1 MIKKIKIIQY
11 RKLKNI
17 EFEFLKGINVLSGTN
32 GTCKT
37 SLLHIIS
44 NSFQTVTKK
53 NNLLEDTKVLDIIK
67 ELNKL
72 NNPKIEMLTRGDS
85 KYNDP
90 ALGVKGILFTC
101 EYYDNKILGFRR
113 HNTRKDDRNRFALK
127 PQYPKGKS
135 ESLPSL
141 PIIYLGLFRLFSFG
155 EFNKDEE
162 IKRLNKKIPDNY
174 LGEIKKLYEDFTGIK
189 IEYESQSDM
198 GGIKNRAEF
207 KSNKEGVDSNTIS
220 AGEDNLLIL
229 LTALVSLKYYFENLK
244 KENKNEVESLLLI
257 DEIDA
262 SLHPAFQI
270 KLLDLFKEY
279 AEKYRIQIIFTTHSI
294 SLLEYALNQKQNVI
308 YLIDNL
314 DKVSKMEQ
322 VDKYKIEMFLKNK
335 TKKDIYLPKKI
346 PIFTEDEEARLFLK
360 NLIEFYSNID
370 ESFKKIVS
378 MFHFVKANLSCESLR
393 NIFQDDEILRST
405 MKSVCILD
413 GDQQNTINLNNH
425 IIALPGDSSPE
436 QIFFEYAEYLYNND
450 ADFWDNLDV
459 QEQGFSKIFYRENIK
474 REIEMMES
482 NLEERKEEGKN
493 IKGRKRVESKKIF
506 NNNLLFFKFIIKHWL
521 NNENNRKEIF
531 KFFKN
536 LNKLF
541 KKVSLFHGINPDE
554 WTVK

>member
-262 SLHPAFQI
+262 SL
-270 KLLDLFKEY
+270 
-279 AEKYRIQIIFTTHSI
+279 IQHFR
-294 SLLEYALNQKQNVI
+294 LN
-308 YLIDNL
+308 Y
-314 DKVSKMEQ
+314 
-322 VDKYKIEMFLKNK
+322 
-335 TKKDIYLPKKI
+335 
-346 PIFTEDEEARLFLK
+346 
-360 NLIEFYSNID
+360 
-370 ESFKKIVS
+370 
-378 MFHFVKANLSCESLR
+378 
-393 NIFQDDEILRST
+393 
-405 MKSVCILD
+405 
-413 GDQQNTINLNNH
+413 
-425 IIALPGDSSPE
+425 
-436 QIFFEYAEYLYNND
+436 
-450 ADFWDNLDV
+450 
-459 QEQGFSKIFYRENIK
+459 
-474 REIEMMES
+474 
-482 NLEERKEEGKN
+482 
-493 IKGRKRVESKKIF
+493 
-506 NNNLLFFKFIIKHWL
+506 
-521 NNENNRKEIF
+521 
-531 KFFKN
+531 
-536 LNKLF
+536 
-541 KKVSLFHGINPDE
+541 
-554 WTVK
+554 